1 MARLSRF
8 PKKLNR
14 TDNLVAVRYVIRF
27 KKRNEEDT
35 YVAIVLSAKK
45 VLMGIEQNPVLR
57 VADLGLLVP
66 VFGFQPGD
74 SGRITLAAP

>member
-1 MARLSRF
+1 
-8 PKKLNR
+8 
-14 TDNLVAVRYVIRF
+14 VAVRYAILF

-35 YVAIVLSAKK
+35 DVAIVLSAKK
-45 VLMGIEQNPVLR
+45 VLVGIEQTPVLR
-57 VADLGLLVP
+57 MADIGLLVP